1 MTVMDDSEVSGA
13 HSVQVLIILVVN
25 PDNLSLPFTLV
36 DEFFDVL
43 LTSRANMG
51 ADYSHE
57 VIEGT
62 SLRR

>member
-1 MTVMDDSEVSGA
+1 MDDAVVRGA

-25 PDNLSLPFTLV
+25 PDNLSLPFAFV

-43 LTSRANMG
+43 LACGANMG
-51 ADYSHE
+51 ADYGHE